1 MEIGKLV
8 VAKYL
13 LVSIALV
20 SVSVS
25 CTKNP
30 VQDEDIKLMAG
41 LECQARQLKEERFR
55 VANELRLR
63 GDSLMK
69 ANSALTERQRVEEDS
84 IKEALTVQTGELATR
99 LTFVMD
105 SLFEKHYKTVEQRE
119 TFDKAL
125 AKKVVEVCP

>member
-13 LVSIALV
+13 LVSIALT

-25 CTKNP
+25 CTKNT

-125 AKKVVEVCP
+125 AKKVSELCP

>member
-1 MEIGKLV
+1 M

-125 AKKVVEVCP
+125 AKKVSELCP

>member
-99 LTFVMD
+99 LTFVID

-119 TFDKAL
+119 AFDKAL

>member
-1 MEIGKLV
+1 MAKALLV
-8 VAKYL
+8 V
-13 LVSIALV
+13 IALA
-20 SVSVS
+20 STSLG
-25 CTKNP
+25 CTKP
-30 VQDEDIKLMAG
+30 AGQDQDIALMAG

-69 ANSALTERQRVEEDS
+69 ANSTLTDRQRVEEDS
-84 IKEALTVQTGELATR
+84 IKEALTVQTGELAAR

-119 TFDKAL
+119 EFDKAL
-125 AKKVVEVCP
+125 AKKVGELCP

>member
-25 CTKNP
+25 CTKNS

-125 AKKVVEVCP
+125 AKKVSELCP